1 MRMGGL
7 VAGLWLLAAQALA
20 QQRPV
25 PVFIVLSEQPQRAAL
40 DRAWAT
46 FAVRAGMAEAARE
59 TARQRIFVN
68 PWEQVDA
75 QRAVD
80 DTLVAERRHARLE
93 IQTLIGGQQRAL
105 LDWLAGN
112 GSRRIGRYSFANLL
126 TAEVPA
132 ELLDTLRAMPSVAAV
147 FPVQR
152 LRPQLSQSVPAL
164 GATTFWTNGFTGAGE
179 SVGVLDTGLKANHP
193 AFVGLNVVNRAFLS
207 WGKNDDPDGC
217 FADDVTSTDDLQG
230 HGTHVAGIVASQ
242 GSAGFTAYQGV
253 AKGLSS
259 LYNLKVAFVTGA
271 PCPVSGLSDSRD
283 VLDAI
288 DYVTGSTPVRV
299 LNYSFGSNPEGASD
313 DGFAR
318 ELDRVADL
326 YGLTLT
332 IAAGNEGPAL
342 STIASPAYAY
352 NVLAVANWASRGSMS
367 DSSSRGPTANN
378 RFKPDIAAP
387 GSSIYSTNNLWQ
399 TASHYRS
406 LSGTSMAAPHMAGA
420 AALLRGAGVT
430 NALAVKALLLNTTDN
445 TGWAVDRG
453 WGYANLTRLWSQRY
467 WAANSLAA
475 GAYRLY
481 QLPASSSLRTA
492 VVWNRHIP
500 VVLPGFND
508 IDLAVFSAA
517 NGASLGVSDTGI
529 QNVEQ
534 VSVAPTSGAIVK
546 VEMFSSTLAG
556 GVAAEPYAIA
566 FSEPGTVLVSPP
578 NLSLSCS
585 APTNATPG
593 QTVTVTCNAT
603 NTGGAMAFSATAQFS
618 LPAGFS
624 GGGALSFGNIP
635 AGGVSGLRSSTVT
648 VGTAGA
654 YTIGVNLSSASYFEA
669 FTATASLGLQVAT
682 PPPVPPAND
691 TEATATV
698 LGPLPVTLQRDVR
711 GATASTT
718 DPVHSCTGSQDTAT
732 VWFQHTAATTG
743 PLEISTAGSTYSP
756 ILAVYAGTPADPN
769 SELACAPPGR
779 DLTIAAVSG
788 RLYYIQVSAPADTA
802 PATLSLTLGA
812 GVDARK
818 PTALYRNQYRAIDA
832 LVLGASAP
840 VSAGGVFGSEPA
852 ADQTPAGDNIVM
864 GRDPSGAIWGAVFS
878 AGQVWTAWRSSGGQF
893 VGDPAVAY
901 SPSAGKAW
909 VAARDRANGYWL
921 NSFTPG
927 PGFGA
932 WVPLGGVFS
941 TDPVIAVTPG
951 GSVYIAGKD
960 TYQGVWFLH
969 VPNGGQPESW
979 TFIGGVIK
987 GKLSSTAGRDG
998 ALYLAGRDNWD
1009 AAWLARVEAGSPAGW
1024 IAAGGLLATDP
1035 LIASTGGGMLCLA
1048 ASDAGSSVWYR
1059 QRAEGKSTTWQPWR
1073 RPGGLLTTLTTAHA
1087 GADITIL
1094 GRDQRSQLWWLPLSV
1109 LQWTQAPTTATT
1121 AGPVTAAPR

>member
-1 MRMGGL
+1 MRIGGL
-7 VAGLWLLAAQALA
+7 AAGVLLLVAHAQA
-20 QQRPV
+20 QHQPV

-40 DRAWAT
+40 DRAWAS
-46 FAVRAGMAEAARE
+46 FVVRAGMAEAARE

-80 DTLVAERRHARLE
+80 DTLVAERRHARRE
-93 IQTLIGGQQRAL
+93 IETLIDGDQRAL

-112 GSRRIGRYSFANLL
+112 GSRRLGRYSFANLV

-132 ELLDTLRAMPSVAAV
+132 QLLDTLRAMPAVAAV

-193 AFVGLNVVNRAFLS
+193 AFVGLNVVNRAFLT

-217 FADDVTSTDDLQG
+217 FADDVTSTDDFQG

-253 AKGLSS
+253 AKGISS
-259 LYNLKVAFVTGA
+259 LYNLKVAFVIGS

-283 VLDAI
+283 VLAAI

-299 LNYSFGSNPEGASD
+299 LNYSFGGDPEGASD

-318 ELDRVADL
+318 ELDRAADL

-342 STIASPAYAY
+342 YTIASPAYAY
-352 NVLAVANWASRGSMS
+352 NVLAVANWASRGTIS
-367 DSSSRGPTANN
+367 DSSSRGPTTNN

-387 GSSIYSTNNLWQ
+387 GSSIYSTNSLWQ
-399 TASHYRS
+399 TASHYRG

-420 AALLRGAGVT
+420 AALLRASGVT

-445 TGWAVDRG
+445 TGWAPDRG
-453 WGYANLTRLWSQRY
+453 WGYASLTRLWSQRF

-481 QLPASSSLRTA
+481 QLPASSALRTT

-500 VVLPGFND
+500 VVVPGFND

-517 NGASLGVSDTGI
+517 NGASLGVSDSGI

-566 FSEPGTVLVSPP
+566 FSEPGAVLVNPP

-585 APTNATPG
+585 APTTATPG
-593 QTVTVTCNAT
+593 QTVTITCSAA
-603 NTGGAMAFSATAQFS
+603 NTGGVAAFSASAQVA

-624 GGGALSFGNIP
+624 GGSPLAFGNIP
-635 AGGVSGLRSSTVT
+635 AGGVSGLRSTTVT

-654 YTIGVNLSSASYFEA
+654 YTIGVNLSSASYYEA
-669 FTATASLGLQVAT
+669 FVATASLGLQVAT
-682 PPPVPPAND
+682 PPPAPPVND
-691 TEATATV
+691 TEGTATV
-698 LGPLPVTLQRDVR
+698 LGPLPLTLQRDVR

-718 DPVHSCTGSQDTAT
+718 DPVHSCTGSQDAAT
-732 VWFQHTAATTG
+732 VWFQHTAAATG
-743 PLEISTAGSTYSP
+743 PLELSTSGSTYSP
-756 ILAVYAGTPADPN
+756 ILAVYANTPAGLD

-788 RLYYIQVSAPADTA
+788 RLYYIQVSAPAESSA
-802 PATLSLTLGA
+802 ATLSLTLGP

-818 PTALYRNQYRAIDA
+818 PTALFRNDYRAISA
-832 LVLGASAP
+832 LVLGTSAP
-840 VSAGGVFGSEPA
+840 VSGGGVFGSEPA
-852 ADQTPAGDNIVM
+852 ADQTPAGDTIAM
-864 GRDPSGAIWGAVFS
+864 GRDLSGAIWGAVLS
-878 AGQVWTAWRSSGGQF
+878 ASQVWTAWRSAGGQF
-893 VGDPAVAY
+893 IGDPAVAY

-909 VAARDRANGYWL
+909 VAARDRTNGYWL
-921 NSFTPG
+921 NSFSPG

-941 TDPVIAVTPG
+941 TDPVITVTPG
-951 GSVYIAGKD
+951 GSVYVAGKD

-969 VPNGGQPESW
+969 VPNGGQPEPW

-987 GKLSSTAGRDG
+987 GKLSGTTGRDG

-1009 AAWLARVEAGSPAGW
+1009 AAWIARVEAGTPAGW

-1035 LIASTGGGMLCLA
+1035 LIAATGGGMLCLVGA
-1048 ASDAGSSVWYR
+1048 DAGSSIWYR
-1059 QRAEGKSTTWQPWR
+1059 QRAEGKSTAWQPWR
-1073 RPGGLLTTLTTAHA
+1073 RPGGLLATLTAARA
-1087 GADITIL
+1087 GADVTIL

-1109 LQWTQAPTTATT
+1109 SQWTVGPPTAAT
-1121 AGPVTAAPR
+1121 AGSVTAAPR